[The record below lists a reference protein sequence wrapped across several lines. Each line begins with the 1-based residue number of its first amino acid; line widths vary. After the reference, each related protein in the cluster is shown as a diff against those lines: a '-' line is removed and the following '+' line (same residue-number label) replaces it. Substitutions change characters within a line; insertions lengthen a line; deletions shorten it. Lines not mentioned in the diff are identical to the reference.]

1 MSVRMQIIKRLEEE
15 LSPLFLQVEDFSET
29 HRGHGG
35 YKEGGG
41 SHISILVVSD
51 SFEGKSRVERH
62 RMIYQFLEDQISGGL
77 HAIKIKA
84 LTAIE
89 AKGRNLDL

>member
-35 YKEGGG
+35 YKEGAGAISAFWWYRIFRG
-41 SHISILVVSD
+41 EVAGRAASHDLSISGRPDFRWFARNQDQSSD
-51 SFEGKSRVERH
+51 S
-62 RMIYQFLEDQISGGL
+62 D
-77 HAIKIKA
+77 
-84 LTAIE
+84 
-89 AKGRNLDL
+89 